1 MDATQDSDSISHE
14 QPDLK
19 PDSNGSRCFISELER
34 QDSILEAPTPEKG
47 QIDSALLEAPSKVLL
62 LSHVY

>member
-1 MDATQDSDSISHE
+1 MDASQDSDSISHE

-34 QDSILEAPTPEKG
+34 KDSILEAPTPEKG
-47 QIDSALLEAPSKVLL
+47 QIDSALLEALSKVLL